1 MHRFPVLPARTPARC
16 ALSMALALLL
26 ALSALAPAAFAP
38 PAFGEPAADAIDP
51 PQQLTADAVSPDQ
64 IRLNGVAPADAENC
78 QVYRST
84 FETGGYVL
92 VGTVPGSEAQY
103 LDTGLSPDTTY
114 YYRLNATGG
123 GQTSDWSNTAH
134 ATTPAQL
141 FPLTYHRNYEAGDAV
156 TAPGG
161 TFSPFQS
168 LALSSIASVGT
179 SGADWSR
186 IGYLFMGWNTDASA
200 RWGFMDYTM
209 PVGPSSLYAIW
220 AAMYSVEYDGN
231 GADGGTVPVDPQ
243 TYAEGDAV
251 PVASGEPTKA
261 GYAFG
266 GWTNEADGTVY
277 HAGETFPMPAGGAR
291 LVARW
296 VPQADAHK
304 NELVLENDNLYEGD
318 TLSFLATGHRQDE
331 VGAVD
336 GETRYIPVTWSI
348 APSLQGDFPDASPYR
363 STAALEAAGSYTLTA
378 TYAQKVYTAGAG
390 WQRTGSVET
399 LSRDFTVRARPVD
412 PVDPVDPAHPSD
424 PSKPVQP
431 ASAAT
436 GARKAIYSASK
447 SLPRTADAVSLAT
460 LGTLACL
467 VTLGAAGAV
476 AARRKLR

>member
-64 IRLNGVAPADAENC
+64 IRLNWVAPADAENC

-200 RWGFMDYTM
+200 R
-209 PVGPSSLYAIW
+209 
-220 AAMYSVEYDGN
+220 
-231 GADGGTVPVDPQ
+231 
-243 TYAEGDAV
+243 
-251 PVASGEPTKA
+251 
-261 GYAFG
+261 
-266 GWTNEADGTVY
+266 
-277 HAGETFPMPAGGAR
+277 
-291 LVARW
+291 
-296 VPQADAHK
+296 
-304 NELVLENDNLYEGD
+304 
-318 TLSFLATGHRQDE
+318 
-331 VGAVD
+331 
-336 GETRYIPVTWSI
+336 
-348 APSLQGDFPDASPYR
+348 
-363 STAALEAAGSYTLTA
+363 
-378 TYAQKVYTAGAG
+378 
-390 WQRTGSVET
+390 
-399 LSRDFTVRARPVD
+399 
-412 PVDPVDPAHPSD
+412 
-424 PSKPVQP
+424 
-431 ASAAT
+431 
-436 GARKAIYSASK
+436 
-447 SLPRTADAVSLAT
+447 
-460 LGTLACL
+460 
-467 VTLGAAGAV
+467 
-476 AARRKLR
+476 